1 MKTNF
6 SKLESSLAI
15 KKLSD
20 SDLDTVVG
28 GDGFF
33 DGLKKAYSYVCQ
45 MEDGYFT
52 KVDVNSR
59 RAKVGFGVGL
69 AAYFGFSILI
79 IYGLFY
85 GLYEL
90 GNWMVRKSEE
100 KPDLNN
106 KKKSKSN

>member
-1 MKTNF
+1 METNF

-28 GDGFF
+28 GEGFF
-33 DGLKKAYSYVCQ
+33 DGLKETYPYICRMK
-45 MEDGYFT
+45 DGYFT
-52 KVDVNSR
+52 RVDVCSR
-59 RAKVGFGVGL
+59 CAKVGLGVGL
-69 AAYFGFSILI
+69 TLYLGFTALVI
-79 IYGLFY
+79 Y

-100 KPDLNN
+100 KSDLNN
-106 KKKSKSN
+106 NKKSKTN